1 MAPSAP
7 APREKTWDEEQ
18 FGGEKVVKVAPAAKH
33 SMMSIDGDQVD
44 MSMFFDDGGFVQTQY
59 DSVPYDFVELEIS

>member
-1 MAPSAP
+1 LTPPAA

-18 FGGEKVVKVAPAAKH
+18 FGGEKVVKVAPASKH
-33 SMMSIDGDQVD
+33 AMMSVDGDQVD

-59 DSVPYDFVELEIS
+59 DSIPSDFVELEIS